1 MISLQCALTEG
12 QKIIKQVRE
21 PWGDVGT
28 IACICW
34 YCRDRPPR
42 YCRVVKTQSLQSFFC
57 HFFLLCNNFQISRNA
72 MLAVYLWHPS
82 SSSAGT
88 HTLSTIPA
96 LAGSDICIPLLPRH
110 SIIITVSFQ
119 TFCTRKEMKY
129 KFMKLSEHF
138 KILFPRGWG
147 GCQYVFAH
155 YKNGRFLARH
165 PITFFLMC
173 HVFYIM
179 QM

>member
-1 MISLQCALTEG
+1 MQCWLFIYDT
-12 QKIIKQVRE
+12 
-21 PWGDVGT
+21 
-28 IACICW
+28 
-34 YCRDRPPR
+34 
-42 YCRVVKTQSLQSFFC
+42 
-57 HFFLLCNNFQISRNA
+57 
-72 MLAVYLWHPS
+72 HP

-147 GCQYVFAH
+147 GCQLSVRICSLQKWAFSCKTPNHIFSHVAC
-155 YKNGRFLARH
+155 FLYHANVAFNIQNCVKKIPFEKRDKCLFH
-165 PITFFLMC
+165 DL
-173 HVFYIM
+173 VDRN
-179 QM
+179 

>member
-1 MISLQCALTEG
+1 MQCWLFIYDT
-12 QKIIKQVRE
+12 
-21 PWGDVGT
+21 
-28 IACICW
+28 
-34 YCRDRPPR
+34 
-42 YCRVVKTQSLQSFFC
+42 
-57 HFFLLCNNFQISRNA
+57 
-72 MLAVYLWHPS
+72 PS

-155 YKNGRFLARH
+155 YKNGRFLARQ
-165 PITFFLMC
+165 PITFFLMW
-173 HVFYIM
+173 HVLLYHANVAFKI
-179 QM
+179 QNCDSL

>member
-1 MISLQCALTEG
+1 MCFNWRPENNQTIAWALRRCWYNCLYLLILQRSTTEILPCRKNPIAAKLLLSLFPSLQQLS
-12 QKIIKQVRE
+12 
-21 PWGDVGT
+21 D
-28 IACICW
+28 
-34 YCRDRPPR
+34 
-42 YCRVVKTQSLQSFFC
+42 
-57 HFFLLCNNFQISRNA
+57 ISRNA

-129 KFMKLSEHF
+129 KFMKLSEHL
-138 KILFPRGWG
+138 KILFSQGMGMVSVRICSLQKWAFSCKTPN
-147 GCQYVFAH
+147 H
-155 YKNGRFLARH
+155 
-165 PITFFLMC
+165 IFLMW

>member
-1 MISLQCALTEG
+1 MCFNWRPENNQTIAWALRRCWYNCLYLLILQRSTTEILPCRKNPIAATLLLSLFPSLQQLS
-12 QKIIKQVRE
+12 
-21 PWGDVGT
+21 D
-28 IACICW
+28 
-34 YCRDRPPR
+34 
-42 YCRVVKTQSLQSFFC
+42 
-57 HFFLLCNNFQISRNA
+57 ISRNA